1 MLKIYWY
8 LVLYHSIKILL
19 AIHLYMIQPYVY
31 IWQDIPSN
39 KIIEINR
46 QYFIFAK
53 KYTMFLFFT
62 FSQDQNTRHLL
73 FRTEVLLP
81 IVCPLA
87 TISKVMAN
95 SRKMVTMFQ
104 LYLALHSTWID
115 FQFFR
120 TIWLISLRSYWCTSN
135 ICWPVCPCWYM
146 EAADEA
152 APATIVTV
160 AGVAATAAEVL
171 VIPLWW
177 GCVKDG
183 YNTAR
188 FPPYDPRNSLKW
200 ST

>member
-1 MLKIYWY
+1 MFAHAL
-8 LVLYHSIKILL
+8 SF
-19 AIHLYMIQPYVY
+19 
-31 IWQDIPSN
+31 
-39 KIIEINR
+39 
-46 QYFIFAK
+46 FIFAK
-53 KYTMFLFFT
+53 NTWCSYIYFFFFLFR
-62 FSQDQNTRHLL
+62 SQNTKHLL

-120 TIWLISLRSYWCTSN
+120 TMWLISLRSYWCTSN
-135 ICWPVCPCWYM
+135 ICWPVCPCWYI

-152 APATIVTV
+152 APATIVAV

-177 GCVKDG
+177 GCE
-183 YNTAR
+183 R
-188 FPPYDPRNSLKW
+188 FIVRWPAPLSK
-200 ST
+200 